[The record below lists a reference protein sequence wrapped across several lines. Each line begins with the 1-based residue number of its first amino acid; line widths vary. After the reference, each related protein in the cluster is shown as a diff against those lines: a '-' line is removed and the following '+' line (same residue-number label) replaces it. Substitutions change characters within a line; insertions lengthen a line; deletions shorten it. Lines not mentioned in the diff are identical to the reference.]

1 MKKYIAIA
9 TLLLITSC
17 NTTRDVV
24 KESVD
29 KKKETSIVKEEKK
42 DINTKVVVDLI
53 SKEEEDGCIYEPVDK
68 NEPMIIKGISYRN
81 VKISSA
87 RKKKS
92 VSGKSTTDIID
103 NTVLSEKKEE
113 KEAMRQDVKKVHKKT
128 TPSWLTWL
136 WWIVL
141 IAAAFVAYKVYRY
154 KILN

>member
-1 MKKYIAIA
+1 MKKYIAIV

-17 NTTRDVV
+17 NITRGVV

-29 KKKETSIVKEEKK
+29 KKKETSIIKEEKK
-42 DINTKVVVDLI
+42 DVNTKVVVDII
-53 SKEEEDGCIYEPVDK
+53 SNEEEDGCIYEPVDK
-68 NEPMIIKGISYRN
+68 NEPMIIKGVSYRN

-92 VSGKSTTDIID
+92 ISGKSTTDIMD

-113 KEAMRQDVKKVHKKT
+113 KEITKQDSKKIHKET

-136 WWIVL
+136 WWIALV
-141 IAAAFVAYKVYRY
+141 AAAFAAYKVYRY
-154 KILN
+154 KY

>member
-1 MKKYIAIA
+1 MII
-9 TLLLITSC
+9 LLLVISC

-29 KKKETSIVKEEKK
+29 KKKEISVVKEEKK
-42 DINTKVVVDLI
+42 DINTKVVADIILN
-53 SKEEEDGCIYEPVDK
+53 EEEDGCIYEPVDK
-68 NEPMIIKGISYRN
+68 NEPMIIKGVSYRN

-87 RKKKS
+87 KKKKF
-92 VSGKSTTDIID
+92 VTEKSTVNIVD

-113 KEAMRQDVKKVHKKT
+113 KETVKQDIKKIHKKT

-136 WWIVL
+136 WWIALV
-141 IAAAFVAYKVYRY
+141 AAAFVAYKVYRY

>member
-1 MKKYIAIA
+1 MII
-9 TLLLITSC
+9 LLLVISC

-29 KKKETSIVKEEKK
+29 KKKEISVVKEEKK
-42 DINTKVVVDLI
+42 DINTKVVADIILN
-53 SKEEEDGCIYEPVDK
+53 EEEDGCIYEPVDK
-68 NEPMIIKGISYRN
+68 NEPMIIKGVSYRN

-87 RKKKS
+87 KKKKF
-92 VSGKSTTDIID
+92 VAEKSTIDIVD

-113 KEAMRQDVKKVHKKT
+113 KQTVKQDIKKIHKKT

-136 WWIVL
+136 WWIALV
-141 IAAAFVAYKVYRY
+141 AAAFVAYKVYRY